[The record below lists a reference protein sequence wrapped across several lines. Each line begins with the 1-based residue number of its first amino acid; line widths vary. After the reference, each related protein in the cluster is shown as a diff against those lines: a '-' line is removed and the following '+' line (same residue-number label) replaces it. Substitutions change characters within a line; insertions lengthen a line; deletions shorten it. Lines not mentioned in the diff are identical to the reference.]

1 MSGSINVN
9 TFQTPEEV
17 LELDGVADSPG
28 VGPDNF
34 SSLIGDYHFPDNC
47 ESLKCCCFK
56 KGGRLCGQDHRNG
69 YVVELV
75 DGKKSVLGSTCVKE
89 FDSEG
94 ELRKSISYYENAKLY
109 EERVRKIN
117 HIFYSKED
125 IISNL
130 SGKKENLLDVY
141 RYNSGFEKSIPASA
155 FRKLNDMARQ
165 GVDNVVVELV
175 YIDEEVDEKTG
186 KIEREERVVPHT
198 LGKLKGLKIFN
209 KDYLESLISEFSEKI
224 NLLAGLEYTNRGES
238 SRKVATLHRKFEE
251 IDRMLSVANELI
263 SDKFVFENS
272 DKKLLCFLSP
282 SFEERS
288 ILFRMWV
295 LDSKTRGVDKSYAV
309 ESLRGMDDEIKKYH
323 GAQEIR
329 VP

>member
-1 MSGSINVN
+1 MPGSININ

-17 LELDGVADSPG
+17 FEIDGVVESLG
-28 VGPDNF
+28 VGPHNF

-47 ESLKCCCFK
+47 GSLKCCCVK

-117 HIFYSKED
+117 HIFHSKEN
-125 IISNL
+125 IISSL
-130 SGKKENLLDVY
+130 SEKKESLLGIC
-141 RYNSGFEKSIPASA
+141 RYNSEIEKSIPASA
-155 FRKLNDMARQ
+155 FRKLNDMAKQ
-165 GVDNVVVELV
+165 GVDDVVVELV
-175 YIDEEVDEKTG
+175 YIDEKVDEITG
-186 KIEREERVVPHT
+186 EVERERYVVPHT
-198 LGKLKGLKIFN
+198 LGKLAGLKIFN
-209 KDYLESLISEFSEKI
+209 KNHLDSLISDFSEKI
-224 NLLAGLEYTNRGES
+224 NLLVGLEYTNRGES
-238 SRKVATLHRKFEE
+238 SRKVAVLNRKFED
-251 IDRMLSVANELI
+251 IDRILSVANEFL

-282 SFEERS
+282 NFEERS
-288 ILFRMWV
+288 RLLRMWM
-295 LDSKTRGVDKSYAV
+295 LDSKSRSVDKIHAA
-309 ESLRGMDDEIKKYH
+309 ESLRGMDEEIKEYH
-323 GAQEIR
+323 GAQEVRI
-329 VP
+329 P